1 MSLVPDPDEA
11 LAASPAMPEA
21 ERRETDLMRLI
32 VARDRLAFE
41 ALYRLYY
48 RRLGRFLDRLT
59 RRPDL
64 IEEVLNDTMLAV
76 WTRAATFNHASRVST
91 WIFAIAYRQA
101 LKRVQRG
108 DRPVA
113 SRDEDDAP
121 VDLDC
126 PETRMMQRQSSA
138 QLRTAIDRLPFEQRM
153 VVELTYFHGCGYPE
167 IAVIMDCPT
176 DTVKTRMF
184 HARRKLRL
192 MLEKQD

>member
-1 MSLVPDPDEA
+1 MPLAIDPDHTVSA
-11 LAASPAMPEA
+11 RAIPEA
-21 ERRETDLMRLI
+21 ERRETDLMRL
-32 VARDRLAFE
+32 VVSRDRRAFE

-76 WTRAATFNHASRVST
+76 WTRAETFNHASRLST

-113 SRDEDDAP
+113 ARSEDEVAP
-121 VDLDC
+121 ADLDS
-126 PETRMMQRQSSA
+126 PETRLMRSQSTARLRSA
-138 QLRTAIDRLPFEQRM
+138 MDRLSFEQRM
-153 VVELTYFHGCGYPE
+153 VVELTYFHGYGYPE

-192 MLEKQD
+192 LLSVPD

>member
-1 MSLVPDPDEA
+1 MSVAPDPD
-11 LAASPAMPEA
+11 PAVTARPLPEA

-32 VARDRLAFE
+32 VARDRVAFE
-41 ALYRLYY
+41 TLYRMYY
-48 RRLGRFLDRLT
+48 RRLVRFLDRLT

-113 SRDEDDAP
+113 ARMEEEAG
-121 VDLDC
+121 VDLDS
-126 PETRMMQRQSSA
+126 PETRLMQTQSTARLRSA
-138 QLRTAIDRLPFEQRM
+138 MDRLPFEQRM
-153 VVELTYFHGCGYPE
+153 VVELTYFHSYGYPE

-192 MLEKQD
+192 MLTEPD

>member
-1 MSLVPDPDEA
+1 MSLVPDPVPSMA
-11 LAASPAMPEA
+11 PGSSMPEA

-32 VARDRLAFE
+32 VARDRRAFE

-76 WTRAATFNHASRVST
+76 WTRAATFNHGSRVST

-113 SRDEDDAP
+113 SRAEDETA
-121 VDLDC
+121 VDLDS

-138 QLRTAIDRLPFEQRM
+138 QMRIAIDRLPFEQRM

-167 IAVIMDCPT
+167 IGVIMDCPT
-176 DTVKTRMF
+176 DTVNTRMF
-184 HARRKLRL
+184 HARRKLRR
-192 MLEKQD
+192 MLEPRD

>member
-1 MSLVPDPDEA
+1 MSQVLDPDPPSA
-11 LAASPAMPEA
+11 AASAMPEA
-21 ERRETDLMRLI
+21 ERREVDLMRLV
-32 VARDRLAFE
+32 VARDRGAFE
-41 ALYRLYY
+41 VLYRLYY

-64 IEEVLNDTMLAV
+64 IEEVLNDTMFAV

-113 SRDEDDAP
+113 SHPDDERP
-121 VDLDC
+121 EQLDS

-138 QLRTAIDRLPFEQRM
+138 LLRTAIDRLPFEQRM

-167 IAVIMDCPT
+167 IGVIMDCPT

-192 MLEKQD
+192 MLEQRG